1 MYYIAINV
9 LGLIVFLAIG
19 WLFSKDRKAINW
31 KTVGIMIVLNLL
43 LAWFLTGSAAGRAG
57 VKAAADGFV
66 WIVDVS
72 AKGTVFALGD
82 WYNVKNLNFICS
94 ALMPILMIVP
104 LFDILTYIGLLP
116 WIIKWIGR
124 GLSYITG
131 QPKFESFFAVE
142 MMFLG
147 NTEVLAVSGMQIRK
161 MGKERNLT
169 LAMMSMS
176 CVTASILGAY
186 IEMMPGQYILTAVPI
201 NIINALIATSMLN
214 PVKVSP
220 EEDTIEK
227 VGATD
232 NGKKEP
238 FFSFLGDSILG
249 AGKLILII
257 IANVG
262 AFVALAALIDKVLA
276 LFWKPLSLES
286 ILGVIMFPFS
296 WLLGLPVHQAWQL
309 AQDMGMKLVTNEFV
323 VMGKVTADI
332 AHYPEHLKAVLT
344 VFVTSFANF
353 GTLGMIIGAFKGLA
367 NKEDNDYIASNIGY
381 LLLSGILVS
390 LLSAAF
396 VGLFVW

>member
-1 MYYIAINV
+1 MYLAVNI

-19 WLFSKDRKAINW
+19 WLFSKNRKAINW
-31 KTVGIMIVLNLL
+31 KTVAIMVVLNLI
-43 LAWFLTGSAAGRAG
+43 LAWFLTGSSAGRAG

-161 MGKERNLT
+161 MSKERNLT

-214 PVKVSP
+214 PVSISA

-257 IANVG
+257 VANVV

-296 WLLGLPVHQAWQL
+296 WLLGLPVNQAWDL
-309 AQDMGMKLVTNEFV
+309 AQNMGMKLVTNEFV

>member
-1 MYYIAINV
+1 MYLAINII
-9 LGLIVFLAIG
+9 GLIVFLAIG
-19 WLFSKDRKAINW
+19 WLFSKNRKAINW
-31 KTVGIMIVLNLL
+31 KTVGIMIVINLI

-72 AKGTVFALGD
+72 AKGTVFALGN
-82 WYNVKNLNFICS
+82 WYNPKHLNFICS

-104 LFDILTYIGLLP
+104 LFDILTYIGFLP

-257 IANVG
+257 IANVV

-323 VMGKVTADI
+323 VMGKVTGSI
-332 AHYPEHLKAVLT
+332 NHYPEHLKAVLT

>member
-1 MYYIAINV
+1 MYIAINV

-19 WLFSKDRKAINW
+19 WLFSKNRKAINW

-257 IANVG
+257 IANVV

-344 VFVTSFANF
+344 
-353 GTLGMIIGAFKGLA
+353 
-367 NKEDNDYIASNIGY
+367 
-381 LLLSGILVS
+381 LSLIHI
-390 LLSAAF
+390 
-396 VGLFVW
+396 